1 MITRSAAKSARF
13 SPPDRPSTSVP
24 RRNSLIWTYSD
35 LEEELANPS
44 KSDYNRVREAFIESR
59 AAAAQQSA
67 QLEETTRELQETNR
81 LLSARDHELRRCSET
96 HVEQIHFLRQK
107 LKDVRREEE
116 RRRRRDSPNR
126 SPEQQ
131 CGTSDGEP
139 TPPEP
144 AILQTLRSSID
155 DFATTYFGRNLHSPR
170 EAGLGAGWAVQYMQA
185 TTPGEDLYLD
195 YLLSR
200 RRCPM
205 IIKAFIWRFL
215 CGTVFNGAAWGGSED
230 IRRHVAGLQ
239 GIFSKCR

>member
-13 SPPDRPSTSVP
+13 SSLNRPSTSSP
-24 RRNSLIWTYSD
+24 RRTSSIWTYSD

-59 AAAAQQSA
+59 ASAAEQSA
-67 QLEETTRELQETNR
+67 QLEEAARELEETTR

-96 HVEQIHFLRQK
+96 LEQIHFLRQK
-107 LKDVRREEE
+107 LNDVRRKEE
-116 RRRRRDSPNR
+116 RRKRRESPDR
-126 SPEQQ
+126 TPE
-131 CGTSDGEP
+131 GHGSASDDQP
-139 TPPEP
+139 TPSGP
-144 AILQTLRSSID
+144 AILQKLKSSIHE
-155 DFATTYFGRNLHSPR
+155 FATTYFGEKLHKPM

-215 CGTVFNGAAWGGSED
+215 CGTVFNAAAWAGTED

-239 GIFSKCR
+239 QILSKCR

>member
-1 MITRSAAKSARF
+1 MITRSAAKSARV
-13 SPPDRPSTSVP
+13 SPLDRPSTSSP
-24 RRNSLIWTYSD
+24 RRNSSVWTYSD

-67 QLEETTRELQETNR
+67 QLKEAARELEDTAR

-107 LKDVRREEE
+107 LKDVRRKEE
-116 RRRRRDSPNR
+116 RRKRRESPDHT
-126 SPEQQ
+126 PKEQ
-131 CGTSDGEP
+131 GSTSDDEP
-139 TPPEP
+139 TPPGP
-144 AILQTLRSSID
+144 AILHTLKSSIHE
-155 DFATTYFGRNLHSPR
+155 FATTYFGRKLHNPV

-205 IIKAFIWRFL
+205 IIEAFIWRFL
-215 CGTVFNGAAWGGSED
+215 CGTVFNGAAWAGSED

-239 GIFSKCR
+239 EILSKCR